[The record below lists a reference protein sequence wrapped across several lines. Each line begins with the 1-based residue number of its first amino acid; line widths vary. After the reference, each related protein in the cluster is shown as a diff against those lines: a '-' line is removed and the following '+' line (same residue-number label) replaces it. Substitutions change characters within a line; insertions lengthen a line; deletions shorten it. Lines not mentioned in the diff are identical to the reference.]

1 MISAITRKVRAPWG
15 PPISAPMTTS
25 RPPREASRI
34 VVRSVALKVDCLVV
48 FIAEVLLVEE
58 CGQRSIA
65 TGGRVEHREWPLKDP
80 GEDPRLGGCDG
91 GHSLRRCS
99 WSTRCCWGPWGSR

>member
-25 RPPREASRI
+25 RPPSEASRI
-34 VVRSVALKVDCLVV
+34 VVRRVALKGDCLVV

-58 CGQRSIA
+58 CGRRSIA
-65 TGGRVEHREWPLKDP
+65 TAGRNEH
-80 GEDPRLGGCDG
+80 GGCP
-91 GHSLRRCS
+91 LRRPGGVL
-99 WSTRCCWGPWGSR
+99 RGGERVPLRSRPAGRSAQAPPLPA